1 MTAFFS
7 GGWLNSLTWTI
18 RLHENPLGISNKR
31 SMAPNR
37 KAIDDQL
44 DRRSRRKEI
53 HIYIYMYA
61 QQLSTVG
68 SCVFSRWE
76 RKRRRCLLRWKLSG
90 QLFSAMADD
99 SSGWARW
106 YRCRWISNMSRFKRQ
121 ERRIGL
127 QQHQIVGYAAA
138 ARANH
143 SRLND
148 RGKI

>member
-53 HIYIYMYA
+53 HIYIYICMPN
-61 QQLSTVG
+61 S
-68 SCVFSRWE
+68 
-76 RKRRRCLLRWKLSG
+76 
-90 QLFSAMADD
+90 
-99 SSGWARW
+99 WAP
-106 YRCRWISNMSRFKRQ
+106 
-121 ERRIGL
+121 L
-127 QQHQIVGYAAA
+127 
-138 ARANH
+138 ARAYFLDEKGKEDVAYYVGNYLGNCF
-143 SRLND
+143 RLWRMIPAGEPD
-148 RGKI
+148 DIDADESATWADSKDKKEESGCSSIRLWDTQLLPEPIIPG